1 MSALKSEIISE
12 FLTEKT
18 YLRQEVD
25 EIFKFYQKNEL
36 SRIDRQR
43 GKTKKQNI
51 DLYKSLTKTM
61 TVYTI

>member
-12 FLTEKT
+12 FLTERT

-51 DLYKSLTKTM
+51 DLYKNLSKTL